1 MPFRSGTRPFRS
13 LWRLVHQWTGTELP
27 RIKRSYDHTPLSEA
41 LDEAM
46 NGNKQTNTLIRSG
59 LGAAENH
66 CLNLSGVCRRDICK
80 IIEDTIGGCRRRY
93 KCCRAWW
100 VLIPVPTPVIYSEY
114 QEPLKPRD
122 WPKVLASEALEGP
135 EKK

>member
-1 MPFRSGTRPFRS
+1 MRHHVLLSTFLLLT
-13 LWRLVHQWTGTELP
+13 LLP
-27 RIKRSYDHTPLSEA
+27 PV
-41 LDEAM
+41 
-46 NGNKQTNTLIRSG
+46 RSG

-66 CLNLSGVCRRDICK
+66 CLNLSGVCRRDVCK

-114 QEPLKPRD
+114 QEPLKPAV
-122 WPKVLASEALEGP
+122 K
-135 EKK
+135 